1 VLGSVAEQS
10 VADRILISCE
20 GEWNC
25 PCLSRS
31 VRQNR
36 DKFHKTGG
44 ANDLLRMKETAAQV
58 KSESASQLVPHRV
71 AGPLAHHLPSPP
83 LSSARW
89 RAIRPS
95 SGP

>member
-20 GEWNC
+20 GMEL
-25 PCLSRS
+25 PLSVS
-31 VRQNR
+31 IRQNR
-36 DKFHKTGG
+36 NQFHKTGG

>member
-1 VLGSVAEQS
+1 MLGSVAEQQS

-20 GEWNC
+20 GEWYC

-31 VRQNR
+31 G
-36 DKFHKTGG
+36 KTGTNSTKLG